1 MSKRDY
7 YEVLGVSKSASKDEI
22 KQAYRKVAMQY
33 HPDRNPGDKAAE
45 EKFKEAAEAY
55 EVLSSEEKKGLYDKY
70 GHAGVSGNPGFGGG
84 GGFQGGGFSMDDI
97 FSQFGDIFGDIFG
110 GGGGGRNRQ
119 RSSAG
124 EGQRGANMRIKVA
137 LTLEEIEKGATKK
150 IKIKKYINCDT
161 CGGSGAKD
169 KNSMKTCHT
178 CNGSGYVR
186 RVQNTFFGQM
196 QSTGPC
202 GTCNGTGQVITQ
214 KCGTCKGEGRNYGEE
229 TITLEIPAGVGEG
242 MQLSV
247 SGKGNAGMNGGPNGD
262 LLVNIEEKPHDFFV
276 REGNN
281 ILYELQVNY
290 ADLVLGTAVEVPTL
304 TGKVKVTVPPGTPIG
319 KVFRLRGKGLPS
331 VQGYEQGDQLIH
343 VNVFIPSEVSAEERK
358 VLEKMQKS
366 KNFSPNESV
375 KKEKKGF
382 LDRMKDIF
390 GGGNQ

>member
-7 YEVLGVSKSASKDEI
+7 YEVLGVAKSASKDEI

-45 EKFKEAAEAY
+45 DKFKEAAEAY
-55 EVLSSEEKKGLYDKY
+55 EVLSDEQKRATYDKY
-70 GHAGVSGNPGFGGG
+70 GHAGINNGGFGGG
-84 GGFQGGGFSMDDI
+84 GFSGGGFSMDDI

-110 GGGGGRNRQ
+110 GGRSGRRQQQQQQGGGQ
-119 RSSAG
+119 P
-124 EGQRGANMRIKVA
+124 GANLRIKVS
-137 LTLEEIEKGATKK
+137 LTLEEIEKGVSKK
-150 IKIKKYINCDT
+150 IKVKKYVACEP

-169 KNSMKTCHT
+169 KNSVKGCTT

-196 QSTGPC
+196 QSTSACPEC
-202 GTCNGTGQVITQ
+202 HGTGKTITH
-214 KCGTCKGEGRNYGEE
+214 KCTSCKGDGRIYGEE
-229 TITLEIPAGVGEG
+229 TISLDIPAGVGEG

-247 SGKGNAGMNGGPNGD
+247 SGKGNAGMNGGPAGD
-262 LLVNIEEKPHDFFV
+262 LLVNLEEKQHDAFT
-276 REGNN
+276 RDGNN

-290 ADLVLGTAVEVPTL
+290 ADLVLGTTVEVPTL
-304 TGKVKVTVPPGTPIG
+304 SGKVKITLPPGTPVG

-331 VQGYEQGDQLIH
+331 IQSYEQGDQLVH
-343 VNVFIPSEVSAEERK
+343 VNAFIPTEVNAEERK

-366 KNFSPNESV
+366 KNFSPNEAV

-382 LDRMKDIF
+382 FDRMKDLF
-390 GGGNQ
+390 GGGGN